1 MECLAPIDE
10 IEKLLSPLFYRFK
23 YYHIIS
29 LSRKEGKQFSVVAHD
44 ISGSNVAFFEKEII
58 TEFENIEDLPIEDRF
73 YVVTPDLKKWIDLN
87 PYFKYGNCNVC
98 DHNRVLIYDGV
109 YMLDP
114 YIGHRFQINQ
124 N

>member
-1 MECLAPIDE
+1 MILYI
-10 IEKLLSPLFYRFK
+10 ILYNIFKKLELFNLQIILYK
-23 YYHIIS
+23 HITTEMFIVY
-29 LSRKEGKQFSVVAHD
+29 KKQHTP
-44 ISGSNVAFFEKEII
+44 EQ
-58 TEFENIEDLPIEDRF
+58 DLPIEDRF

-114 YIGHRFQINQ
+114 YIGHRFQLNQ
-124 N
+124 K